1 VTKEK
6 FLRTIVDDP
15 PLLVSHAENVTLETS
30 LAQQKADLK
39 AAKEEVN
46 VLVQEMDLM
55 ARQLAARWEGVQTQ
69 MAELERLPAEIEGLD
84 ALIGELRKQQDV
96 REGQR
101 NRRDD
106 PRMNLSLTDTEE
118 AFKQQKGKAAAL
130 DRQIMALQ
138 RQMPAKTRECEMA
151 ERELET
157 LEKRRN
163 EVCAAASAARKIKD
177 GGGRD
182 ELEER
187 GRWYKNA
194 EVVLREIVGVDA

>member
-6 FLRTIVDDP
+6 FLRSIVGDP
-15 PLLVSHAENVTLETS
+15 PLLVSHAENVALENS
-30 LAQQKADLK
+30 LAKQKADLK
-39 AAKEEVN
+39 AAKEEVSE
-46 VLVQEMDLM
+46 LVQEMDVM
-55 ARQLAARWEGVQTQ
+55 ARQLATRWEGVQTQ
-69 MAELERLPAEIEGLD
+69 MAELDRLPAEIEGLD
-84 ALIGELRKQQDV
+84 TVIGELRKQQDV

-101 NRRDD
+101 NRSDN

-118 AFKQQKGKAAAL
+118 AVKQQKENAAAL

-157 LEKRRN
+157 LEKRRR
-163 EVCAAASAARKIKD
+163 EVSAAASAARKMRD

-182 ELEER
+182 ELEEK
-187 GRWYKNA
+187 GKWYRSA
-194 EVVLREIVGVDA
+194 EGVLRNIVGVDA